1 MKKTNFSGWK
11 SRPLLRSLLF
21 RTHVFES
28 SSFSP
33 SVRPSVRQ
41 SFVNDDLL
49 CWHRTKERRAR
60 ARGEAPPPRTTRTT
74 LHAPIR
80 AARRRRFEQENG
92 AVCSA
97 SWVSCFSRGRGRG
110 FLEAAVGS
118 LVKCPIDP
126 EQAGLRKTSSFLS
139 SPERMNE

>member
-1 MKKTNFSGWK
+1 MMTCCAGIE
-11 SRPLLRSLLF
+11 RR
-21 RTHVFES
+21 
-28 SSFSP
+28 
-33 SVRPSVRQ
+33 
-41 SFVNDDLL
+41 NDDAPEREARRRRHELQEL
-49 CWHRTKERRAR
+49 HYTHRY
-60 ARGEAPPPRTTRTT
+60 
-74 LHAPIR
+74 

-126 EQAGLRKTSSFLS
+126 EQAELRKTSSFLS